1 MPRGAAAAVATHRG
15 QTRGTAFAIV
25 PPMVSRPVSMFAT
38 AVLLG
43 SALVAQ
49 VAKGSAAPAFPFQK
63 VWNDAPES
71 FDDLAGKV
79 VILKFS
85 ETW

>member
-1 MPRGAAAAVATHRG
+1 
-15 QTRGTAFAIV
+15 
-25 PPMVSRPVSMFAT
+25 MVSRTSLLFAT
-38 AVLLG
+38 VALLG

-49 VAKGSAAPAFPFQK
+49 VPKGNAAPEFPFHK
-63 VWNDAPES
+63 VWNDGPTS
-71 FDDLAGKV
+71 FADFAGKV

>member
-1 MPRGAAAAVATHRG
+1 MVTRTATLFTALAAG
-15 QTRGTAFAIV
+15 L
-25 PPMVSRPVSMFAT
+25 
-38 AVLLG
+38 LLG
-43 SALVAQ
+43 GATVAQ
-49 VAKGSAAPAFPFQK
+49 IAKGSPAPAFPFQK
-63 VWNDAPES
+63 VWNDGPES

>member
-1 MPRGAAAAVATHRG
+1 MDRPQRRSTGVDQTLAMPLEAAAE
-15 QTRGTAFAIV
+15 
-25 PPMVSRPVSMFAT
+25 
-38 AVLLG
+38 
-43 SALVAQ
+43 
-49 VAKGSAAPAFPFQK
+49 PARIG
-63 VWNDAPES
+63 

>member
-1 MPRGAAAAVATHRG
+1 MVPR
-15 QTRGTAFAIV
+15 
-25 PPMVSRPVSMFAT
+25 SVSMFAT
-38 AVLLG
+38 AIVLG

-49 VAKGSAAPAFPFQK
+49 VDKGAAAPAFPFQK
-63 VWNDAPES
+63 TWNDAPES

>member
-1 MPRGAAAAVATHRG
+1 
-15 QTRGTAFAIV
+15 
-25 PPMVSRPVSMFAT
+25 MVSRTSLLFAT
-38 AVLLG
+38 VALLG

-49 VAKGSAAPAFPFQK
+49 VPKGNAAPEFPFQK
-63 VWNDAPES
+63 VWNDGPTS
-71 FDDLAGKV
+71 FADFAGKV

>member
-1 MPRGAAAAVATHRG
+1 MMLRPISLFAAAA
-15 QTRGTAFAIV
+15 
-25 PPMVSRPVSMFAT
+25 
-38 AVLLG
+38 LLG
-43 SALVAQ
+43 SAAVAQ
-49 VAKGSAAPAFPFQK
+49 VAKGSPAPALAFQK
-63 VWNDAPES
+63 VWNDGPAS